1 MTTSSH
7 VNIIVQITDPD
18 FRAGFEEAHDPYY
31 ADCHIRTDLS
41 LVETIQSMLT
51 EVAVESGLSDQQLR
65 RSTGFIIGIISLG

>member
-1 MTTSSH
+1 MTTSSQ
-7 VNIIVQITDPD
+7 VNTIVQITDPD

-41 LVETIQSMLT
+41 LVETVQAMLT

-65 RSTGFIIGIISLG
+65 KSTGFIIGILSLE